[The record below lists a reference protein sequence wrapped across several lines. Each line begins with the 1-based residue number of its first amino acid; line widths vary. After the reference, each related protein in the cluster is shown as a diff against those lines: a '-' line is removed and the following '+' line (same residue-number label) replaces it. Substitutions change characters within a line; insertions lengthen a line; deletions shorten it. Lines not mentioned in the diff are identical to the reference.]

1 MSSISILDLLSLQ
14 TTLRKICYLAKYLQT
29 GCAAARQGVIA
40 VSVVLNLIDHN
51 RIHLQSPQTGDDI
64 FFFLTRHSDDVIAA
78 HARVVKE
85 QGHNGKLNV
94 SIKDCCKYQ

>member
-1 MSSISILDLLSLQ
+1 MI
-14 TTLRKICYLAKYLQT
+14 RNVYRLAKYLQT
-29 GCAAARQGVIA
+29 GGAVARQVIIA
-40 VSVVLNLIDHN
+40 LSVPLHLIDHN